1 MHDSRFSKMPASLE
15 RTMNGDNT
23 ITGAKSA
30 QRARNKELSKIDQI
44 RGLELAVME
53 YKKDA
58 NDKNWST
65 IDKIL
70 QVRKKRT
77 IQDNSTDKYSISIKM
92 MHINKINIIVG
103 FGKDDKCQTILFL
116 SDTSYGS
123 AMGSDG

>member
-1 MHDSRFSKMPASLE
+1 MPASLE

-70 QVRKKRT
+70 QVRKSEQLKIRPHKTKVYISKRG
-77 IQDNSTDKYSISIKM
+77 IKLM
-92 MHINKINIIVG
+92 QIKKINVIVG
-103 FGKDDKCQTILFL
+103 FGKDDKCQAILFL

>member
-1 MHDSRFSKMPASLE
+1 MWSFNKVVTIFVNYSEHQLPDSRFSKMPASLE

-70 QVRKKRT
+70 QVRKSE
-77 IQDNSTDKYSISIKM
+77 QL
-92 MHINKINIIVG
+92 KILPHT
-103 FGKDDKCQTILFL
+103 TILK
-116 SDTSYGS
+116 
-123 AMGSDG
+123 

>member
-1 MHDSRFSKMPASLE
+1 MPASLE

-92 MHINKINIIVG
+92 MHINKINVIVG

>member
-1 MHDSRFSKMPASLE
+1 MPASLE

-77 IQDNSTDKYSISIKM
+77 IEDTATFCWKCSSIEM
-92 MHINKINIIVG
+92 MHINKINVIVG
-103 FGKDDKCQTILFL
+103 FGKDDKCQAILFL

>member
-1 MHDSRFSKMPASLE
+1 MPASLE

-70 QVRKKRT
+70 QVRKSEQLKILPLPHTTKRG
-77 IQDNSTDKYSISIKM
+77 IKM
-92 MHINKINIIVG
+92 MQIKKINVIVG
-103 FGKDDKCQTILFL
+103 FGKDDKCQVILFL

>member
-1 MHDSRFSKMPASLE
+1 MPASLE

-77 IQDNSTDKYSISIKM
+77 IEDTATHNYFEWRCSSIEM
-92 MHINKINIIVG
+92 MHINKINVIIG
-103 FGKDDKCQTILFL
+103 FGKDDKCQAILFL

>member
-1 MHDSRFSKMPASLE
+1 MPASLE

-30 QRARNKELSKIDQI
+30 QRARNKELSNIDQI

-77 IQDNSTDKYSISIKM
+77 IEDTTTHFEWKCSSIEM
-92 MHINKINIIVG
+92 MHINKIIVIVG
-103 FGKDDKCQTILFL
+103 FGKDDKCQAILFL

-123 AMGSDG
+123 SMGSDG

>member
-1 MHDSRFSKMPASLE
+1 MPASLE
-15 RTMNGDNT
+15 RTMNGDKT

-70 QVRKKRT
+70 QVRKSEQLKILPHTTKKRAR
-77 IQDNSTDKYSISIKM
+77 Y
-92 MHINKINIIVG
+92 
-103 FGKDDKCQTILFL
+103 
-116 SDTSYGS
+116 
-123 AMGSDG
+123 

>member
-1 MHDSRFSKMPASLE
+1 MWSFNKVVTIFVNYSEHQLHDSRFSKMPASLE

-70 QVRKKRT
+70 QVRKSEQLKILPHTTKREVL
-77 IQDNSTDKYSISIKM
+77 K
-92 MHINKINIIVG
+92 
-103 FGKDDKCQTILFL
+103 
-116 SDTSYGS
+116 
-123 AMGSDG
+123 